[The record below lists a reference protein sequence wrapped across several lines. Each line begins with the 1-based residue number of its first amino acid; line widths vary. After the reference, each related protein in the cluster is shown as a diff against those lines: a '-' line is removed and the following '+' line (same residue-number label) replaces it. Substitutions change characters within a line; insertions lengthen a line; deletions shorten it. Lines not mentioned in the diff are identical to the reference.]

1 MYKFKKGLEI
11 KKILLKRITTPLR
24 ISKKIN
30 DMKFKFNKIYR
41 NFYLSSTDLK
51 KQKEIEEF
59 QKYQTMLKYKR
70 QNFIKN
76 TKIYFEEKINLKE
89 IYPNKS
95 AKFKENNKLYFNI
108 IINYDKK
115 LIHQPYLFP
124 IKKRDYIKRYYP
136 TDPNKANIVNKIK
149 SNSRRYGIN
158 LFGSKRFT
166 KSFLIKSKSALN
178 IKKRSENEKKGTKR
192 TINRNL
198 DTLKVDEKNRNKI
211 IKIKKSLYMKN
222 KHNKNNFKT
231 PNNFLKKKLILVEN
245 NHPLKNI
252 ENIVS
257 PIKEINDINS
267 PNLNNINL
275 NNLNLNIDKDKDDQN
290 LINIQNNI
298 NINNDNLILNKNI
311 FNEKIDNS
319 NNNLN
324 SISNPEAKNIS
335 FKSINSI
342 SNSRN
347 NNKESLSPHSI
358 SLKYSIET
366 SKNKPYNFIMFNNNK
381 KASTI
386 EKKTINL
393 NNINKK
399 TISIY
404 EQNKNAFKLLPILN
418 KTFNSTMYKSNR
430 LNRNIK
436 TFRKET
442 KIRTKYS
449 KRKTNKITRK
459 YFDKIVA
466 PTIKST
472 LRIAKKRTWSKEMN
486 KFIYENKNGHINF
499 KFSDE
504 KKKKSP
510 LTFVEEYNRMRN
522 RRRKNN
528 RKITANIG
536 FGVLPNKEIK
546 ENKLKAYFG
555 LSFNTNKYY

>member
-1 MYKFKKGLEI
+1 MFKI
-11 KKILLKRITTPLR
+11 KKNLELKKIILKRITTPLR

-51 KQKEIEEF
+51 KQKEIEEY

-115 LIHQPYLFP
+115 FIYQPYLLP
-124 IKKRDYIKRYYP
+124 IRKRDYIKRYYP
-136 TDPNKANIVNKIK
+136 TDPNRANIINKIK
-149 SNSRRYGIN
+149 SNNRRYAMS
-158 LFGSKRFT
+158 LFGSKKLT
-166 KSFLIKSKSALN
+166 KSFLKKSKSALN
-178 IKKRSENEKKGTKR
+178 INKRNENAKNETKK
-192 TINRNL
+192 NL
-198 DTLKVDEKNRNKI
+198 NSNLNALKIDKNKI
-211 IKIKKSLYMKN
+211 IKIKKSLNIKN
-222 KHNKNNFKT
+222 KDNKNNFKT
-231 PNNFLKKKLILVEN
+231 PNNFLRKKLIFVEN
-245 NHPLKNI
+245 NHPLNNI

-257 PIKEINDINS
+257 PIKQINDINNS
-267 PNLNNINL
+267 NLNNINL
-275 NNLNLNIDKDKDDQN
+275 NLNIDKENDEQN

-311 FNEKIDNS
+311 FNEKLDNNNS
-319 NNNLN
+319 NNNV
-324 SISNPEAKNIS
+324 EAKNIS
-335 FKSINSI
+335 FKSINSN

-347 NNKESLSPHSI
+347 NNKESISPRSI
-358 SLKYSIET
+358 SLKYSIEN
-366 SKNKPYNFIMFNNNK
+366 SKNKPYNYIMFNKNK
-381 KASTI
+381 NEASSK
-386 EKKTINL
+386 KKTINL
-393 NNINKK
+393 YNINKK

-418 KTFNSTMYKSNR
+418 KTFNSTISKSAR
-430 LNRNIK
+430 LNKNIK
-436 TFRKET
+436 SFRKEA

-449 KRKTNKITRK
+449 KRKTNKITKK

-472 LRIAKKRTWSKEMN
+472 LRIAKKKSWPKEMYN
-486 KFIYENKNGHINF
+486 YIQESKSGHINL
-499 KFSDE
+499 KFSYE

-528 RKITANIG
+528 KKITANIG
-536 FGVLPNKEIK
+536 FGILQNKEIK

-555 LSFNTNKYY
+555 LSFNANKYY